1 MATRAM
7 KRPVLVLICM
17 LTAKVC
23 EGNTRHKSTTD
34 NEGHGVSDKRAAQ
47 DGRGHADL
55 IVMRIQG
62 THNKQMLARIDHRCK
77 HKIEWR

>member
-1 MATRAM
+1 MAIAM
-7 KRPVLVLICM
+7 KRPVLVCM

-23 EGNTRHKSTTD
+23 EGNTRHTSTTD
-34 NEGHGVSDKRAAQ
+34 NERHGVSDKRAAQ

-62 THNKQMLARIDHRCK
+62 THKQLGK
-77 HKIEWR
+77 GLYL